1 MKKLLIFIM
10 LFSLFTVGCSETQS
24 TETVKKAVTEQDVHN
39 IVTALI
45 NGINSGNIEVV
56 QKYVDGAG
64 PIAEKLIEK
73 LKNNIRLTNIRDI
86 SIQGTT
92 AQATVTLEVVPLQMQ
107 RDITLHFNITDVL
120 LLNSPLGLLSLLL

>member
-1 MKKLLIFIM
+1 MKRLLIFI
-10 LFSLFTVGCSETQS
+10 LLLSLFTAGCSTTQS
-24 TETVKKAVTEQDVHN
+24 TEAVKNAVTEQDVRN
-39 IVTALI
+39 VITELL

-73 LKNNIRLTNIRDI
+73 LKNNIRITNIRDI

>member
-1 MKKLLIFIM
+1 MKRLLIFI
-10 LFSLFTVGCSETQS
+10 LLLSLFTAGCSTTQS
-24 TETVKKAVTEQDVHN
+24 TEGIKKAVTEQDVRN
-39 IVTALI
+39 VVTELI

-64 PIAEKLIEK
+64 PIAEKLIGK

-86 SIQGTT
+86 SMQGTT
-92 AQATVTLEVVPLQMQ
+92 AQATVTLEVVPLKMHK
-107 RDITLHFNITDVL
+107 DITLHFNITDVL

>member
-1 MKKLLIFIM
+1 MKRLLIFI
-10 LFSLFTVGCSETQS
+10 LLLSLFTAGCSTTQS
-24 TETVKKAVTEQDVHN
+24 TEGIKKAVTEQDVRN
-39 IVTALI
+39 VVTELI

-64 PIAEKLIEK
+64 PIAEKLIGK

-86 SIQGTT
+86 SMQGTT